1 MQLKFQHG
9 STFTLKNVRHVPK
22 LTKSLISAGQLD
34 DAGFTSVFGDS
45 SWKITKG
52 SLVVARGSKCGTLYM
67 LHVSN
72 VKANVICVTEQPSTS
87 LWHRRLGHLSQ
98 SGMKIL
104 SRFGYVPGFNFSDFS
119 VCEHCLYG
127 KQTQSPHKRGSTRKS
142 EPLALV
148 HSDVCGP
155 MPTLSMGG
163 ASYFVTFIDD
173 FSRKVWA
180 YPLKR
185 KDEVFSV
192 FQRFVTLVE
201 TQTGKKVKC
210 LRSDNG
216 GEYVSKPFQDFCDL
230 KGIKRELTAPY
241 NPP

>member
-72 VKANVICVTEQPSTS
+72 VKANVICVTEQPSVS

-119 VCEHCLYG
+119 ICEHCLYG

-163 ASYFVTFIDD
+163 ASYFVMFIDD

-192 FQRFVTLVE
+192 F
-201 TQTGKKVKC
+201 
-210 LRSDNG
+210 
-216 GEYVSKPFQDFCDL
+216 
-230 KGIKRELTAPY
+230 
-241 NPP
+241 